1 MTDAFQLIEEGRK
14 DELWKRHCGFLSLS
28 IGDFMDIQK
37 RLMLEQIKL
46 LGTSKIGKHLMGA
59 RTPSSIEEF
68 RRVTPLTNY
77 SDYSNHLAN
86 KNEED
91 LPVKP
96 YVWARTS
103 GRSSDLGPKWI
114 PYTPAFYQHLGD
126 PIIAGMLMCS
136 STQEGDVRIERN
148 DKFLMSSAP
157 RPYAGGYIA
166 RSIAETLNVIYLPD
180 LDAAEKMSFGERVTE
195 GFKLAMRQGLDYFAG
210 MSIVLA
216 RMGEQFE
223 TQTNNA
229 KPSKDLLNLPT
240 LLRLMRAVIIAKV
253 NRRNILPKDIWKLK
267 GIMSGGADT
276 GIYMDRI
283 EYYWGRKPLEGFSC
297 TEGGNLAMQ
306 SWNYKGMT
314 FFPDG
319 AFLEF
324 IPLSEVNKNKEDP
337 AYQPKTVLLDEL
349 ETGIYELVI
358 SNFHGGVFVRY
369 RMYDLFKVLSI
380 GDKEIGTVLPQVQFY
395 SRADDIIDIGS
406 YLRLTERDIWMAID
420 GSGLNYSDWS
430 ANHEI
435 INGNPTIHLYIE
447 FKEPPTQSNDE
458 ILSLLDEHFS
468 KRFQEYCDIKN
479 DLGINPLKFTLLPTG
494 SFNAYIRSKLEAG
507 ADLAHLKPP
516 HMRPSPESLK
526 HLLTILQN
534 K

>member
-1 MTDAFQLIEEGRK
+1 MTDAFKLIEEGRK
-14 DELWKRHCGFLSLS
+14 DELWNKHCGFLNLS
-28 IGDFMDIQK
+28 IGEFMDIQK
-37 RLMLEQIKL
+37 RLMLEQIKV
-46 LGTSKIGKHLMGA
+46 LGASKIGEHLM
-59 RTPSSIEEF
+59 SSRIPVTIDEF
-68 RRVTPLTNY
+68 RQVTPLTDY
-77 SDYSNHLAN
+77 SDYVPFLSN

-114 PYTPAFYQHLGD
+114 PYTYSFYQHLGD

-136 STQEGDVRIERN
+136 SDQLGDVRLERN

-157 RPYAGGYIA
+157 RPYAGGFMA
-166 RSIAETLNVIYLPD
+166 RSIAETLKVVYLPD
-180 LDAAEKMSFGERVTE
+180 LDEAEKMTFGDRVTE
-195 GFKLAMRQGLDYFAG
+195 GFKLAMQQGLDYFAG

-229 KPSKDLLNLPT
+229 KPSKDLLNIYT
-240 LLRLMRAVIIAKV
+240 LWRLLKATVIAKI
-253 NRRNILPKDIWKLK
+253 NKRNILPKDIWKLK

-276 GIYMDRI
+276 GIYMDKI

-314 FFPDG
+314 FFPDSV
-319 AFLEF
+319 FLEF
-324 IPLSEVNKNKEDP
+324 IPLVEVDKNKADP
-337 AYQPKTVLLDEL
+337 SYRPRTVLMDEL
-349 ETGIYELVI
+349 DLGIYELVL
-358 SNFHGGVFVRY
+358 SSFHGGVFARY
-369 RMYDLFKVLSI
+369 RMYDLFKVISI

-406 YLRLTERDIWMAID
+406 YLRLTERDIWETLID
-420 GSGLNYSDWS
+420 TGLKFTEWS
-430 ANHEI
+430 ANKEI
-435 INGNPTIHLYIE
+435 KDGNPVIQLYIE
-447 FKEPPTQSNDE
+447 LKGSTEKSNEE
-458 ILSLLDEHFS
+458 ILDLLDQTFTN
-468 KRFQEYCDIKN
+468 RFQEYRDIKN
-479 DLGINPLKFTLLPTG
+479 DLGIHPLRFTRLPEG
-494 SFNAYIRSKLEAG
+494 SFNTYVKSKLAAG

-526 HLLTILQN
+526 NLLTILQ

>member
-1 MTDAFQLIEEGRK
+1 MADAFKLIEEGRK
-14 DELWKRHCGFLSLS
+14 DELWKKHCGFLDLSL
-28 IGDFMDIQK
+28 GEFMDIQK

-46 LGTSKIGKHLMGA
+46 LGPSTIGKHFMGSK
-59 RTPSSIEEF
+59 TPVSIDEF
-68 RRVTPLTNY
+68 RRVTPLT
-77 SDYSNHLAN
+77 DYADYAGFLTN
-86 KNEED
+86 KNEEH

-96 YVWARTS
+96 FVWARTS

-114 PYTPAFYQHLGD
+114 PYTHAFYEHLGD

-136 STQEGDVRIERN
+136 SNQPGDVKIERN

-157 RPYAGGYIA
+157 RPYAGGFIA
-166 RSIAETLNVIYLPD
+166 RSIAETLKVVYLPD
-180 LDAAEKMSFGERVTE
+180 LDEAEKMSFGDRVTE
-195 GFKLAMRQGLDYFAG
+195 GFKLAMKQGLDYFAG

-229 KPSKDLLNLPT
+229 KPSKDLLNIFT
-240 LLRLMRAVIIAKV
+240 LWRLIRATIIAKL
-253 NRRNILPKDIWKLK
+253 NKRNILPKDIWKLK

-276 GIYMDRI
+276 GIYMDKI

-314 FFPDG
+314 FFPDA

-324 IPLSEVNKNKEDP
+324 IPIDEVNKNKEDP
-337 AYQPKTVLLDEL
+337 TYQPKTILMDEL

-358 SNFHGGVFVRY
+358 SNFHGGIFVRY
-369 RMYDLFKVLSI
+369 RMYDLFKVLSL
-380 GDKEIGTVLPQVQFY
+380 GDKEINTILPQVQFY

-406 YLRLTERDIWMAID
+406 YLRLTERDIWETIIATGFKFIE
-420 GSGLNYSDWS
+420 WS
-430 ANHEI
+430 ANKEI
-435 INGNPTIHLYIE
+435 IDGNPVIHLYIE
-447 FKEPPTQSNDE
+447 FKEAPVESNEE
-458 ILSLLDEHFS
+458 ILNILDKHFTD
-468 KRFQEYCDIKN
+468 RFQEYRDIKN
-479 DLGINPLKFTLLPTG
+479 DLGIHPLRFTLLPAG
-494 SFNAYIRSKLEAG
+494 SFNTYVKTKLAAG

-526 HLLTILQN
+526 NLLTIL
-534 K
+534 KK